1 MSIPKW
7 KENPLS
13 QTTMEELDLLLQQ
26 VSEYVKRLCVEMKR
40 YDQGNPCRRQL
51 QLDLNEVEDRLKY
64 ILNMQLPQDEMEAW
78 RRGEEI
84 PTFPP
89 TL

>member
-1 MSIPKW
+1 M
-7 KENPLS
+7 ES
-13 QTTMEELDLLLQQ
+13 QSTQPGTMDELNQLITK
-26 VSEYVKRLCVEMKR
+26 VSEYVGRLLVEQER
-40 YDQGNPCRRQL
+40 YPIGDPCRRQI
-51 QLDLNEVEDRLKY
+51 QIDLNEVEDRLKF
-64 ILNMQLPQDEMEAW
+64 IMDMQLPKEEMEAW

>member
-1 MSIPKW
+1 
-7 KENPLS
+7 
-13 QTTMEELDLLLQQ
+13 MEELNSLLLK
-26 VSEYVKRLCVEMKR
+26 VSEYVGRLFVEQQR
-40 YDQGNPCRRQL
+40 YETDSPCRRQI
-51 QLDLNEVEDRLKY
+51 QIDLNEVEDRLKY
-64 ILNMQLPQDEMEAW
+64 ILDMQLPEDEMEAW